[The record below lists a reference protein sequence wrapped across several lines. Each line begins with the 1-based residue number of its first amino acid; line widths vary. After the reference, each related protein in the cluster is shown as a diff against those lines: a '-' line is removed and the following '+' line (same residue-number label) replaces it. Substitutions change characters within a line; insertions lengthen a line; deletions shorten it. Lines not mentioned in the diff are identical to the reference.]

1 MDVPI
6 PLHMHI
12 RTLRRISGRGGERK
26 GGDGGRKS
34 GVRGRAVRDESIVLG
49 NGNVIGGIGK
59 EKESGTGTRNETQG
73 ERASIVETGIDT
85 TVARGSIDEE
95 TTNGAVRLLPQTDPL
110 LSRMDV
116 HRHFCHLKRLTLTGK
131 KASK

>member
-1 MDVPI
+1 
-6 PLHMHI
+6 
-12 RTLRRISGRGGERK
+12 
-26 GGDGGRKS
+26 
-34 GVRGRAVRDESIVLG
+34 VRDESIVLG

-131 KASK
+131 KARYHRARPQHHPLELLQNECRQNHRR